1 MVKLCRLCWAPRHVG
16 DSRKTTFIL
25 SLGQALLAFLSL
37 GLRWIGLAR
46 LPLLLSFVQGTA
58 GFFLSSLYC
67 TMYICSLECLAQ
79 VALFKSATTAK
90 ERIPNPDSS
99 IRSNTKFKCYITV
112 IMLTLSRQRVT
123 ILTFVFKNFLPAY
136 FSTDISTY
144 KFYTRE
150 PYQSAVSS
158 RKHSQFIFYTTYF
171 RSDYVHKRSFC
182 GKKAVHCSYI

>member
-1 MVKLCRLCWAPRHVG
+1 MDW
-16 DSRKTTFIL
+16 L
-25 SLGQALLAFLSL
+25 SPTSSFAFFCTGS
-37 GLRWIGLAR
+37 
-46 LPLLLSFVQGTA
+46 TA

-67 TMYICSLECLAQ
+67 SLERLAQ

-136 FSTDISTY
+136 FSTDISISFTL
-144 KFYTRE
+144 E
-150 PYQSAVSS
+150 SPINQLSLAENIVSLS
-158 RKHSQFIFYTTYF
+158 SIQPILGPIMSTKEVFAAKRLCTVLIFN
-171 RSDYVHKRSFC
+171 DKN
-182 GKKAVHCSYI
+182 K